1 MNTNI
6 KSASRL
12 IAALIILLLPL
23 IISTKQLS
31 HNKVVNKLKN
41 DLGTTLILH
50 TQINKENQISES
62 LNTASVPIIKSYP
75 IIQTISSYNPN
86 IYTNIINAAGNK
98 YGVSSTLLNSIIA
111 CESGFNKNA
120 YNPSG
125 ASGIAQ
131 FMPSTFYGSWNIYRN
146 GGLWSARAQIYALA
160 LKISE
165 GGISDW
171 VCR

>member
-12 IAALIILLLPL
+12 IAAFIILLLPL

-31 HNKVVNKLKN
+31 QNKVANKLKN

-62 LNTASVPIIKSYP
+62 LNTASVPIKSYP
-75 IIQTISSYNPN
+75 IVQSISSYNPN
-86 IYTNIINAAGNK
+86 IYTNIIDLASSK
-98 YGVSSTLLNSIIA
+98 YGVSSALLDSIIA

-131 FMPSTFYGSWNIYRN
+131 FMPSTFYGSWNIYRS

-165 GGISDW
+165 GGINDW